1 MRLLPLLLLV
11 LLTAC
16 GGGGGDDAGGGVQPA
31 PSDDA
36 LTDEGVLNELV
47 VVQDLGDGSEP
58 QDWTLRCDGDSP
70 SGSHPQPEAAC
81 EHLVAIENPFA
92 PLPTDLLC
100 TEVYGGPQTALVS
113 GVWNGEPVD
122 LELSRRN
129 GCEISQWDS
138 LGPLL
143 PGPVGVPQ

>member
-16 GGGGGDDAGGGVQPA
+16 GGGGDDAGGGVQPS
-31 PSDDA
+31 PGDDA
-36 LTDEGVLNELV
+36 LTNDGVMNELV
-47 VVQDLGDGSEP
+47 VVQDLGDDSPP
-58 QDWTLRCDGDSP
+58 QEWTLSCDGAP
-70 SGSHPQPEAAC
+70 SGTHPQPEEAC
-81 EHLVAIENPFA
+81 QHLSAIENPFL
-92 PLPTDLLC
+92 PLPTDLMC
-100 TEVYGGPQTALVS
+100 TEIYGGPQTAQIS

-122 LELSRRN
+122 LEVSRRN